1 MNSRTRG
8 TLDVRDLLGNLLWPL
23 LALAA
28 ILVFNA
34 FFTPVMFKIE
44 VKDGHLF
51 GSLIDIL
58 NRATPVML
66 MGIGMT
72 LVIATGGIDISVGS
86 VSAVSGSF
94 TTVLLVV
101 YGMPLAWAIVI
112 GLAVTVALGFWN
124 GFMVAN
130 IGVQPIVATLI
141 MWVLARGI
149 ATLFANGQTILFEN
163 AQYEYIANGF
173 LFGLPFPITI
183 LAVVFVVVQLL
194 TRRTALGLFI
204 ESVGCNPVASRYSG
218 VNVRMIKQTVYV
230 FTGLCAGIAGLINT
244 ANIKVAD
251 VTRSGDG
258 LELDAILAVVIG
270 GTSLDGGTFSLTGTI
285 IGAIVMQTLTTTI
298 LTNGVPVQVTRVI
311 KALVVVLII
320 LIQSETFR
328 MRVRSL
334 FGRKA
339 HEAANR

>member
-1 MNSRTRG
+1 MKIRERRRL
-8 TLDVRDLLGNLLWPL
+8 LDRNVLGNQVWSL
-23 LALAA
+23 LAFA
-28 ILVFNA
+28 ILLVFNA
-34 FFTPVMFKIE
+34 FFTPIMFNLEI
-44 VKDGHLF
+44 KDGHLF

-58 NRATPVML
+58 NRAAPVML

-101 YGMPLAWAIVI
+101 YGVPLGFSIVV
-112 GLAVTVALGFWN
+112 GLAVATFLGLWN
-124 GFMVAN
+124 GFLVAN

-163 AQYEYIANGF
+163 PRYEYIANGF

-183 LAVVFVVVQLL
+183 VAAVFILTQIL

-204 ESVGCNPVASRYSG
+204 ESAGCNPVASRYSG

-230 FTGLCAGIAGLINT
+230 FTAFCAGIAGLINT

-270 GTSLDGGTFSLTGTI
+270 GTSLDGGKFSLAGTI

-298 LTNGVPVQVTRVI
+298 LTNGVPVEVTRVI
-311 KALVVVLII
+311 KALVVVFIV

-328 MRVRSL
+328 VKIRGL
-334 FGRKA
+334 FRRNP
-339 HEAANR
+339 HEASI

>member
-1 MNSRTRG
+1 MEGQRIQRFNIMHSLG
-8 TLDVRDLLGNLLWPL
+8 TLIWPL
-23 LALAA
+23 LALAI

-34 FFTPVMFKIE
+34 LFTPIMFQMEI
-44 VKDGHLF
+44 KDGHLY

-58 NRATPVML
+58 NRAAPVML
-66 MGIGMT
+66 MAIGMT
-72 LVIATGGIDISVGS
+72 LVIATRGIDISVGS

-94 TTVLLVV
+94 TTVLLVLDH
-101 YGMPLAWAIVI
+101 MPLAYAIII
-112 GLAVTVALGFWN
+112 GLGVCALLGLWN

-130 IGVQPIVATLI
+130 IGVQPIVTTLI

-149 ATLFANGQTILFEN
+149 ASLFAQGQTIIFEN
-163 AQYEYIANGF
+163 PQYEFIANGF

-183 LAVVFVVVQLL
+183 VLALFLIAQLL

-204 ESVGCNPVASRYSG
+204 ESVGCNPIASRFSG
-218 VNVRMIKQTVYV
+218 VNVRMIKQGVYV
-230 FTGLCAGIAGLINT
+230 FTGFCAGIAGLINT

-270 GTSLDGGTFSLTGTI
+270 GTSLDGGKFSITGTI

-298 LTNGVPVQVTRVI
+298 LTNGIPVQVTRVI
-311 KALVVVLII
+311 KALVVVFII
-320 LIQSETFR
+320 LIQSEAFR
-328 MRVRSL
+328 VKVSGL
-334 FGRKA
+334 FWRRE

>member
-1 MNSRTRG
+1 MEARKTRAF
-8 TLDVRDLLGNLLWPL
+8 DPRSALGSLLWPL
-23 LALAA
+23 MAFAI

-34 FFTPVMFKIE
+34 FFTPVMFRLE

-58 NRATPVML
+58 NRAAPVML
-66 MGIGMT
+66 MAVGMT

-94 TTVLLVV
+94 TTVLLVLYHV
-101 YGMPLAWAIVI
+101 PLPWSIAI
-112 GLAVTVALGFWN
+112 GLAVVILLGIWN
-124 GFMVAN
+124 GVMVAN

-149 ATLFANGQTILFEN
+149 ASLFAHGQTILFEN
-163 AQYEYIANGF
+163 AQYEFIANGF
-173 LFGLPFPITI
+173 LLGLPFPITI
-183 LAVVFVVVQLL
+183 VAVLFILTQVL

-218 VNVRMIKQTVYV
+218 VNVRMIKQVVYV
-230 FTGLCAGIAGLINT
+230 FTAFCAGIAGLVNT

-270 GTSLDGGTFSLTGTI
+270 GTSLDGGKFSLTGTI

-298 LTNGVPVQVTRVI
+298 LTNGIPVQVTRVI
-311 KALVVVLII
+311 KALVVVFII

-328 MRVRSL
+328 AKLRGLIR
-334 FGRKA
+334 RRA
-339 HEAANR
+339 HEAAN

>member
-1 MNSRTRG
+1 MKAGTTRPLALFRRLG
-8 TLDVRDLLGNLLWPL
+8 TLIWPI
-23 LALAA
+23 LALAFIMA
-28 ILVFNA
+28 FNA
-34 FFTPVMFKIE
+34 LFTPVMFKLE
-44 VKDGHLF
+44 LKDGHLF

-58 NRATPVML
+58 NRAAPVML

-86 VSAVSGSF
+86 LSAVSGSF

-101 YGMPLAWAIVI
+101 YHWPLAWAIVV
-112 GLAVTVALGFWN
+112 GVLVVAALGYWN

-130 IGVQPIVATLI
+130 VGVQPIVATLI

-163 AQYEYIANGF
+163 PQYEYIANGF

-183 LAVVFVVVQLL
+183 VLVVFALVQLL

-218 VNVRMIKQTVYV
+218 VNVRMIKQVVYI
-230 FTGLCAGIAGLINT
+230 FTAFCAGIAGLINT

-258 LELDAILAVVIG
+258 MELDAILAVVIG
-270 GTSLDGGTFSLTGTI
+270 GTSLDGGKFSLTGTI

-328 MRVRSL
+328 AKVRSL
-334 FGRKA
+334 FRRKA
-339 HEAANR
+339 HEAAN

>member
-1 MNSRTRG
+1 MEARKRPIISGNFLG
-8 TLDVRDLLGNLLWPL
+8 TLIWPI
-23 LALAA
+23 LALGI

-34 FFTPVMFKIE
+34 IFTPIMFQVE

-51 GSLIDIL
+51 GSLVDIL
-58 NRATPVML
+58 NRAAPVML
-66 MGIGMT
+66 MAIGMT

-101 YGMPLAWAIVI
+101 NHMPLPYAMAIGI
-112 GLAVTVALGFWN
+112 GVCVLLGLWN
-124 GFMVAN
+124 GIMVAN

-149 ATLFANGQTILFEN
+149 ASLFAQGQTILFEN
-163 AQYEYIANGF
+163 PQFEFIANGF
-173 LFGLPFPITI
+173 FLGLPFPITI
-183 LAVVFVVVQLL
+183 VAALFILAQLL
-194 TRRTALGLFI
+194 TRKTALGLFI

-218 VNVRMIKQTVYV
+218 VNVRMIKQLVYV
-230 FTGLCAGIAGLINT
+230 FTGFCAGVAGLIGT

-251 VTRSGDG
+251 VTRAGDG
-258 LELDAILAVVIG
+258 MELDAILAVVIG
-270 GTSLDGGTFSLTGTI
+270 GTSLDGGKFSLTGTI

-298 LTNGVPVQVTRVI
+298 LTNGIPVQVTRVI
-311 KALVVVLII
+311 KALVVVFII

-328 MRVRSL
+328 ARVRDL
-334 FGRKA
+334 IWRKK
-339 HEAANR
+339 HEA

>member
-1 MNSRTRG
+1 MEARGIRRIAYGNFLG
-8 TLDVRDLLGNLLWPL
+8 TLVWPL
-23 LALAA
+23 LALAM
-28 ILVFNA
+28 LMVFNA
-34 FFTPVMFKIE
+34 FFTPIMFQLEI
-44 VKDGHLF
+44 KDGHLY

-58 NRATPVML
+58 NRAAPVML
-66 MGIGMT
+66 MAIGMT

-94 TTVLLVV
+94 TTVLLVLYRV
-101 YGMPLAWAIVI
+101 PLPYAIAVGMGVCVLL
-112 GLAVTVALGFWN
+112 GLWN
-124 GFMVAN
+124 GIMVAN

-149 ATLFANGQTILFEN
+149 ASLFAHGQTILFEN
-163 AQYEYIANGF
+163 PQYEFIANGF

-183 LAVVFVVVQLL
+183 VLALFVAAQLL
-194 TRRTALGLFI
+194 TRKTALGLFI

-218 VNVRMIKQTVYV
+218 VNVRMIKQVVYV
-230 FTGLCAGIAGLINT
+230 FTGFCAGIAGLINT

-270 GTSLDGGTFSLTGTI
+270 GTSLDGGKFSITGTI

-298 LTNGVPVQVTRVI
+298 LTNGIPVQVTRVI
-311 KALVVVLII
+311 KALVVVFII

-328 MRVRSL
+328 AKLRGL
-334 FGRKA
+334 FRRRE
-339 HEAANR
+339 HEASDR

>member
-1 MNSRTRG
+1 MKAWKIRQ
-8 TLDVRDLLGNLLWPL
+8 LLERSNLAKLIWSI
-23 LALAA
+23 LALALILLFDA
-28 ILVFNA
+28 I
-34 FFTPVMFKIE
+34 FTPVIFKIE
-44 VKDGHLF
+44 MMEGHLF

-66 MGIGMT
+66 IGIGMT

-101 YGMPLAWAIVI
+101 YGMPLPYCIVI
-112 GLAVTVALGFWN
+112 GLAAATVLGVWN
-124 GFMVAN
+124 GFLVAR

-141 MWVLARGI
+141 MLALARGI
-149 ATLFANGQTILFEN
+149 ATLFANGQTILFSN
-163 AQYEYIANGF
+163 HSYEFIANGF

-183 LAVVFVVVQLL
+183 VTVVFICTQLL
-194 TRRTALGLFI
+194 TRKTALGLFI
-204 ESVGCNPVASRYSG
+204 ESVGSNPVASRYSG
-218 VNVRMIKQTVYV
+218 INVRMIKQTVYV
-230 FTGLCAGIAGLINT
+230 FTAFCAGIAGLINT

-270 GTSLDGGTFSLTGTI
+270 GTSLDGGKFSVTGTI

-298 LTNGVPVQVTRVI
+298 LTRGMPVEFTRVI
-311 KALVVVLII
+311 KALVVVVII
-320 LIQSETFR
+320 LIQSDAFRKR
-328 MRVRSL
+328 MRNLVW
-334 FGRKA
+334 RKA
-339 HEAANR
+339 HEA